1 MSREFRSII
10 KKQYQEE
17 MQSMKQEQELIQTAE
32 QNQIDQD
39 SSDEEDVRFLD
50 LSSKMDELNWEI
62 SICYQHME
70 RSENKY
76 NELLEQYNF
85 LKENNK
91 EMKEAIQMLRREK
104 YKLKTE
110 NNLLKNTSK
119 IDELNWEISICYQHM
134 ERSEN
139 KYNQLLEQYKFLKEN
154 NKEMKEAIQMLKRE
168 KYKLKTENNLL
179 KNT

>member
-62 SICYQHME
+62 I
-70 RSENKY
+70 
-76 NELLEQYNF
+76 
-85 LKENNK
+85 
-91 EMKEAIQMLRREK
+91 
-104 YKLKTE
+104 
-110 NNLLKNTSK
+110 
-119 IDELNWEISICYQHM
+119 ICYQHM

-154 NKEMKEAIQMLKRE
+154 NKEMKEAIQMLRRE
-168 KYKLKTENNLL
+168 KYKLKTENKLL
-179 KNT
+179 KNK